1 MVTITVECDKTCPD
15 YSKTCITTC
24 PEYRIYNQ
32 AYNEGLKPM
41 PRLSVSDFADM
52 EFIIPKKGNKEPGP
66 WRTSRTPY
74 LREILDNLGPLE
86 NVQYTRVVKGT
97 QLGFTYAYIVL
108 WAYVVK
114 YCPASMLMLLP
125 TLTNAKRHSKGKVD
139 PVVEENPHIFRGY
152 IRDKRDKEGGNETF
166 CKGYPGGELLIGGSN
181 SAASLRHFTA
191 KYIIRDEK
199 DGYPPDVEGEGDP
212 SELAENRA
220 DTYGEDARYYDLSS
234 PTDMDS
240 PIWADFLDSDQR
252 YYHVPCPHCGIKQSL
267 VWENLVYEQENNR
280 LTGDIYYRCEHCKT
294 LIAEHNKTYMLES
307 GEWIASNPG
316 HEKRGYHLSS
326 LYSPLGWLS
335 WKKIVREYLN
345 AIKTQDASKLKKFWN
360 TRLALRWNDEEQTI
374 MDEASLYARRE
385 KYGPEI
391 PMAALILTA
400 AIDVQ
405 ANRPEIEIKAHGPD
419 EEKWTIDYHIIDG
432 EPDKMKT
439 WEELAEFLWS
449 NKRFHAS
456 GALISISLTL
466 VDSGFASQHVY
477 DFVRKYRRYKVFST
491 KGSQFPGKPIF
502 ERAARS
508 KKGKRD
514 KVDFFI
520 GTDTAKDTLFS
531 RLNAAKKE
539 IIDIEQ
545 YSFLTDSP
553 VSRYPYYMHF
563 NETCDEEYFSQVV
576 AERPEKIKIGRRY
589 VRRYVQIRERNEALD
604 LNVLNLAA
612 IRILKPNWKRVI
624 EKLSQK
630 IIKTEEKKIQTEQ
643 ETAEVE
649 KYESEQ
655 GIEKQTK
662 EVETERKIYK
672 PRPVRRTGWISGWRL
687 R

>member
-15 YSKTCITTC
+15 YSETCITTC

-108 WAYVVK
+108 WAYIVK

-139 PVVEENPHIFRGY
+139 PVVEENPNIFRGY

-234 PTDMDS
+234 PTDMNS
-240 PIWADFLDSDQR
+240 PIWTDFLDSDQR
-252 YYHVPCPHCGIKQSL
+252 YYHVPCPHCGIKQPL

-280 LTGDIYYRCEHCKT
+280 LIGDVYYRCEHCKT
-294 LIAEHNKTYMLES
+294 LIAEHNKTYMLEN

-335 WKKIVREYLN
+335 WKKIAREYLF
-345 AIKTQDASKLKKFWN
+345 AIKTQDATKLKKFWN
-360 TRLALRWNDEEQTI
+360 TRLALRWNDEEQSI
-374 MDEASLYARRE
+374 IDETALFARRE

-391 PMAALILTA
+391 PFPALLLTA
-400 AIDVQ
+400 GVDVQ
-405 ANRPEIEIKAHGPD
+405 ASPPRLEVEIKAHGMD

-432 EPDKMKT
+432 YADKKNT
-439 WEELAEFLWS
+439 WEALAEYLW
-449 NKRFHAS
+449 KTPRYHAS
-456 GALISISLTL
+456 GAPMNIAITL
-466 VDSGFASQHVY
+466 VDSGYASQHVY
-477 DFVRKYRRYKVFST
+477 DFVRTYRRHKVFST

-502 ERAARS
+502 ERARRS
-508 KKGKRD
+508 KKGSKSNN
-514 KVDFFI
+514 VDFFI
-520 GTDTAKDTLFS
+520 GTDTAKDTIFP
-531 RLNAAKKE
+531 RLNADKKE
-539 IIDIEQ
+539 IIDIEN
-545 YSFLTDSP
+545 FKPITDQP
-553 VSRYPYYMHF
+553 MRRYPYYMHF
-563 NETCDEEYFSQVV
+563 NESCDEEYFAQLV

-612 IRILKPNWKRVI
+612 IRILKPNWKREI
-624 EKLSQK
+624 EKLVRRISKEQSTPAIVEEQSQ
-630 IIKTEEKKIQTEQ
+630 EEPKEEVKEPGQTLELSKKIDNPQPFRWR
-643 ETAEVE
+643 V
-649 KYESEQ
+649 
-655 GIEKQTK
+655 
-662 EVETERKIYK
+662 
-672 PRPVRRTGWISGWRL
+672 GWVSGWRL